1 MESIPY
7 DKRSGKIWFNGA
19 PINWSEV
26 KIHVLSHGLHYAS
39 CVFEGERVYDGE
51 IFKLEEHTE
60 RLFHSASRMGFKISY
75 TPELLNGACK
85 EIIAIQKVK
94 NGYVRPIAWRGSEM
108 MAISAQQTKIHVAI
122 AAWEWGSYFDP
133 NLKLKGIKLDI
144 CKWRRPDPDTIPW
157 DTKASGLY
165 MICTLSKHE
174 AEKKGFTDSLMLDYQ
189 GNVAE
194 ATGANIFFKNKSG
207 ELHTPIPDSFLNGIT
222 RRCVIDIAKSKGIK
236 IVERKIKPE
245 EMTNFVGCFLTGTAA
260 EVTPVS
266 QIDKYKFTV
275 CNVIKDLSESYQDL
289 VRKKGISIIYQQNNL
304 LSDFTALENVT
315 IPLVANGYNWK
326 DATKKASKILSL
338 VNLSKRLNHFST
350 ELSGG
355 EQQRVAV
362 ARALVTEPDL
372 ILADEPTGSLDRKTA
387 NEIFSLFS
395 KLKSKN
401 RAILYATHNRE
412 LANKADYKL
421 NILDGN
427 ITRKNA

>member
-7 DKRSGKIWFNGA
+7 DKRSGRIWFDGV

-26 KIHVLSHGLHYAS
+26 KIHVLTHGLHYAS

-60 RLFHSASRMGFKISY
+60 RLFYSASRLGFKIPY
-75 TPELLNGACK
+75 TPELLNKACK

-108 MAISAQQTKIHVAI
+108 MAISAQQTTIHVAI

-133 NLKLKGIKLDI
+133 NLKLKGIRLDI
-144 CKWRRPDPDTIPW
+144 SKWKRPAPDTIPW

-165 MICTLSKHE
+165 MICTLAKHE

-189 GNVAE
+189 GNIAE
-194 ATGANIFFKNKSG
+194 STGSNVFFKNKSG

-236 IVERKIKPE
+236 IIERKIMPE

-266 QIDKYKFTV
+266 QIDKYRFTV
-275 CNVIKDLSESYQDL
+275 CNLIKDLSENYQAL
-289 VRKKGISIIYQQNNL
+289 VRKK
-304 LSDFTALENVT
+304 TA
-315 IPLVANGYNWK
+315 A
-326 DATKKASKILSL
+326 
-338 VNLSKRLNHFST
+338 
-350 ELSGG
+350 
-355 EQQRVAV
+355 
-362 ARALVTEPDL
+362 
-372 ILADEPTGSLDRKTA
+372 
-387 NEIFSLFS
+387 
-395 KLKSKN
+395 
-401 RAILYATHNRE
+401 
-412 LANKADYKL
+412 
-421 NILDGN
+421 
-427 ITRKNA
+427 

>member
-1 MESIPY
+1 METIPY
-7 DKRSGKIWFNGA
+7 DKRSGKIWIDGK
-19 PINWSEV
+19 PVNWPDV

-51 IFKLEEHTE
+51 IFKLEKHTE
-60 RLFHSASRMGFKISY
+60 RLFHSASRLGFEIPY
-75 TPELLNGACK
+75 TPELLNKACK
-85 EIIAIQKVK
+85 EIIVIQKVK

-133 NLKLKGIKLDI
+133 NLKLNGIKLDI
-144 CKWRRPDPDTIPW
+144 SKWKRPAPDTIPW

-189 GNVAE
+189 GNIAE
-194 ATGANIFFKNKSG
+194 ATGANVFFKNESG

-275 CNVIKDLSESYQDL
+275 CNVIKELSESYQAL
-289 VRKKGISIIYQQNNL
+289 VRKK
-304 LSDFTALENVT
+304 TA
-315 IPLVANGYNWK
+315 A
-326 DATKKASKILSL
+326 
-338 VNLSKRLNHFST
+338 
-350 ELSGG
+350 
-355 EQQRVAV
+355 
-362 ARALVTEPDL
+362 
-372 ILADEPTGSLDRKTA
+372 
-387 NEIFSLFS
+387 
-395 KLKSKN
+395 
-401 RAILYATHNRE
+401 
-412 LANKADYKL
+412 
-421 NILDGN
+421 
-427 ITRKNA
+427 